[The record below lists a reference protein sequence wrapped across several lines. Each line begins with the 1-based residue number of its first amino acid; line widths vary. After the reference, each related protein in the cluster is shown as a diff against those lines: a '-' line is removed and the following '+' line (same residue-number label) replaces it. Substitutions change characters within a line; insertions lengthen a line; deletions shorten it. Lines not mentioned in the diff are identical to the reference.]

1 MYSAQCKSHPLDSI
15 THGRLNWKCQLNK
28 ISKEQQLQHAVSYND
43 VTLIMHRW
51 KYFLVCKFLCIRI
64 PSAGN
69 AHTVWLHVYHFSLYI
84 IIILCSYI
92 IYIIGKCGHS
102 PGTKLVILVVPYPIR
117 IVAPADLQDP
127 KISTSHDSCLFFQL
141 LTEENKSYKINVSLS
156 LVFLLINEHRFC
168 MYIQH

>member
-15 THGRLNWKCQLNK
+15 THGRLNWKYQLNK

-102 PGTKLVILVVPYPIR
+102 PRNLVGSISCTLSHKDCSSCWPPRSQNINFTWLMFIFPTAHRRKQKL
-117 IVAPADLQDP
+117 Q
-127 KISTSHDSCLFFQL
+127 
-141 LTEENKSYKINVSLS
+141 N
-156 LVFLLINEHRFC
+156 
-168 MYIQH
+168 